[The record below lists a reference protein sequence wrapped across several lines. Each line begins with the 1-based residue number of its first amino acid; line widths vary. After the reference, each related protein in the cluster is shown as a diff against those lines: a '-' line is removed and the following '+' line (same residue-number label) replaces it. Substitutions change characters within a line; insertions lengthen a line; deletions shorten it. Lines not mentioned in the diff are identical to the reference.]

1 LKFIKGW
8 HDLHLKD
15 YKKANQI
22 LQNSQW
28 FKTIKKLVG
37 LIYFNKFVD
46 SEYKGE
52 TMD

>member
-1 LKFIKGW
+1 MICTLRIMKSQIK
-8 HDLHLKD
+8 
-15 YKKANQI
+15 I

-46 SEYKGE
+46 YEYNKGE